1 MGAERALSDCSSMSQ
16 RNIPEISISEQHD
29 ESDDKIRKKMSNKK
43 KHSDSSWENYD
54 KNGKDDLID
63 DLT

>member
-1 MGAERALSDCSSMSQ
+1 MSQ